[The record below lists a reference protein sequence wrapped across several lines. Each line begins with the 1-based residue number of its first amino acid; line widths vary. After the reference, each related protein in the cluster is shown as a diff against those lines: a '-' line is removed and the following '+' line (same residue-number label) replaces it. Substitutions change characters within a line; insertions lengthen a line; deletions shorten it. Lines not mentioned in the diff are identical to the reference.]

1 MVWTDPFLI
10 PRQLARRIAT
20 AAEPRTLAQGNAKC
34 LYGAG
39 LCGATVAHHLA
50 RHGVSVT
57 IVDKARGPGGR
68 MSSRRSPE
76 GRYDHGAQ
84 SFTARDPRF
93 LRQVR
98 VWEAAGLIVAGD
110 ACLGPRIEGAWL
122 SGAAAAGLLL
132 RQHSASLKCGDDLG

>member
-1 MVWTDPFLI
+1 M
-10 PRQLARRIAT
+10 
-20 AAEPRTLAQGNAKC
+20 NAC
-34 LYGAG
+34 RVRVVGVG

-84 SFTARDPRF
+84 SFTARDPCF

-98 VWEAAGLIVAGD
+98 GWEAAGLIVAGA
-110 ACLGPRIEGAWL
+110 ACLGPRIESARL

-132 RQHSASLKCGDDLG
+132 RQHSASPKCGDDLG